1 MRRILSALTVF
12 VAAALLPASDAIAR
26 PDSTPKLVVAATSP
40 LVVVGTGFEP
50 REIVRVVVRTD
61 EGDAAKSTTAS
72 ATGQITMRFARLKL
86 ERCADVAVAARGNKG
101 SSARLHR
108 PPPPCGIDPHAG

>member
-12 VAAALLPASDAIAR
+12 VAAALLPVSDAVAR
-26 PDSTPKLVVAATSP
+26 PASTPKLVVAATSP

-50 REIVRVVVRTD
+50 REIVRVIVRTD
-61 EGDAAKSTTAS
+61 EGDTAKSATAS

-86 ERCADVAVAARGNKG
+86 ERCADVAVVAHGNKG
-101 SSARLHR
+101 SRVGLHR
-108 PPPPCGIDPHAG
+108 PPAACGIDPRAG